1 MEMSDVLVR
10 VAAGTRAGM
19 RALGLGAL
27 LCGCGL
33 IGGPDADLARWAGPC
48 PPVTG
53 PLDAERNVTL
63 QASRVVEAAFPPV
76 DPGLPPRAQ
85 SYYDDAKRLMRVELD
100 VNRDQ
105 RPDRWEY
112 FDGGPGPRRIE
123 IDTDFDG
130 VVDRWVELDAVGRAV
145 SSRIDADKD
154 GTPDS
159 TRVPDPEQDASMAA
173 PPPVSAGGSC
183 ASDPACQV
191 YLDQLRADVLA
202 RWRPG
207 APDERVRLELFVS
220 ESGCPYDARVL
231 EAASRG
237 SATAALEA
245 LSASR
250 PLQPMPAELADL
262 RTEKIVLTFAR
273 PSTDP

>member
-1 MEMSDVLVR
+1 MEMSGVLMPVAARVR
-10 VAAGTRAGM
+10 VLAVGS
-19 RALGLGAL
+19 L

-33 IGGPDADLARWAGPC
+33 LGGPDASLARWEGVC

-53 PLDAERNVTL
+53 PLDAEINLTL
-63 QASRVVEAAFPPV
+63 KPSRVIEAAFAPENA
-76 DPGLPPRAQ
+76 GLPPLAQ
-85 SYYDDAKRLMRVELD
+85 SYYDDAKRLARVELD

-112 FDGGPGPRRIE
+112 FDSGPTPRRIE

-130 VVDRWVELDAVGRAV
+130 RVDRWVELDAQGRPA
-145 SSRIDADKD
+145 SSRIDSDKD
-154 GTPDS
+154 GAPDS
-159 TRVPDPEQDASMAA
+159 TRVPDPEQDASIAV

-183 ASDPACQV
+183 ASDVACQL
-191 YLDQLRADVLA
+191 YIDQLRADVLQ
-202 RWRPG
+202 RWRPR
-207 APDERVRLELFVS
+207 AADERVRLQLFVS

-231 EAASRG
+231 EAPTRA

-250 PLQPMPAELADL
+250 PLRPVPPELSDL
-262 RTEKIVLTFAR
+262 RTEKIVLTFAP